1 MTVCYDVIV
10 NTIYVPM
17 TCNLLVVGHIRLLKK
32 VFDKGDVIVGLL
44 SSKALKGYKKELA
57 HFNDRKYILEALN
70 IPMEVVKQDSLDPYE
85 NLKKYQ
91 CTHLASGDGF
101 EEVEKKATKKLGVKL
116 LKINSGSPTHSS
128 DIKL

>member
-1 MTVCYDVIV
+1 
-10 NTIYVPM
+10 M